1 MRFPTARG
9 VAALLLLALPA
20 VAQAQSTPAPAKK
33 SASEYSVQEF
43 FRRAEYQQMSLSP
56 NGQRLAA
63 TIPLNGR
70 ANLVVIDLDKR
81 TRKVITAFTS
91 LDVANFFWVNNDRL
105 CLNMAE
111 SQDVSGNFNY
121 KGRVCID
128 HNGDNINDFTKYG
141 AGIQALATYPDGS
154 ADVVFAMAQRTRY
167 SLDVYRF
174 NTLNGQMTL
183 LTSDSPGEVGRWVLD
198 RNRVPRVAVST
209 PDKAPRDGRRKTT
222 VWYRDGDAAKWEKI
236 SEYETLGSVPVG
248 DYLSPI
254 AFDYDN
260 RTLYV
265 SGRVNGSDKAAIY
278 PYDTQAKRLGEV
290 LFQHPLVDV
299 TGGLVFSEAKKKLMG
314 IRFEADK
321 PVVRWLDEDMERLQV
336 GMDKAFKEHDNTIT
350 FPRDNTERAL
360 LFTSSDVDPG
370 SYYLYDR
377 KRNGVE
383 FVAKTRSWLDPK
395 LMAERKFIQYTAR
408 DGRKIPAYV
417 TYPRGVD
424 PKYLPLI
431 VNVHGGP
438 WVRAYTWESW
448 SRWPEAQFFASRGY
462 VVLEPEPRA
471 STGWGLDHWKAGW
484 KQWGGAMQDDINDGA
499 LHLVKEGIVDR
510 KRMCVSG
517 GSYGGYASAMA
528 AARDSDL
535 WACANPFLAVTDL
548 FLFKDV
554 VYSDIAQLSDF
565 FDTDFKTLV
574 GDPSSDR
581 EMMTRSSPVRGAS
594 RVKIPVL
601 LTMGAADVRVP
612 EVHGDEFNK
621 AVSRAGGKITYKVY
635 PGEAHGYNKE
645 ENVVDFYTLVENF
658 FAENTK
664 PR

>member
-1 MRFPTARG
+1 MAFLARG
-9 VAALLLLALPA
+9 LAALAALALPIA
-20 VAQAQSTPAPAKK
+20 APAQAPATPAKK
-33 SASEYSVQEF
+33 SASEYSIQEF
-43 FRRAEYQQMSLSP
+43 FRRGEYQQMSLSP

-81 TRKVITAFTS
+81 TRKVITAFTA

-128 HNGDNINDFTKYG
+128 HNGDNINDFTKFG
-141 AGIQALATYPDGS
+141 PGIQAIATYTDGS
-154 ADVVFAMAQRTRY
+154 PDVIFGMTQRTRY
-167 SLDVYRF
+167 SVDVYRF

-183 LTSDSPGEVGRWVLD
+183 LTRDSPGEVSRWVLD
-198 RNRVPRVAVST
+198 RDRVPRVAVSNEE
-209 PDKAPRDGRRKTT
+209 KAPSGGLRKRT
-222 VWYRDGDAAKWEKI
+222 VWYRDGEGAKWEKI
-236 SEYETLGSVPVG
+236 SEYPTLGSEPVG

-265 SGRVNGSDKAAIY
+265 SGRVNGWDRAAIY
-278 PYDTQAKRLGEV
+278 SYDTKTKQLGD
-290 LFQHPLVDV
+290 LMFQDNIVDV
-299 TGGLVFSEAKKKLMG
+299 SGGLVFSATKKKLMG
-314 IRFEADK
+314 IRYQSGM
-321 PVVRWLDEDMERLQV
+321 PVTRWIDDDMAKLQA
-336 GMDKAFKEHDNTIT
+336 GMDKAFPGHLNTID
-350 FPRDNTERAL
+350 FPRDTTDRAL
-360 LFTSSDVDPG
+360 LFTSSDTDPG

-383 FVAKTRSWLDPK
+383 FIAKTRSWLDPK

-417 TYPRGVD
+417 TYPKGVEL
-424 PKYLPLI
+424 KNLPLV

-438 WVRAYTWESW
+438 WVRAYGWESW

-471 STGWGLDHWKAGW
+471 STGWGFAHWKAGW
-484 KQWGGAMQDDINDGA
+484 KQWGHAMQDDINDGA
-499 LHLVKEGIVDR
+499 LHLVKEGLVDR
-510 KRMCVSG
+510 KRMCVTG
-517 GSYGGYASAMA
+517 GSYGGYASAQA
-528 AARDSDL
+528 AARDSDF

-565 FDTDFKTLV
+565 FDTDFKMLV
-574 GDPSSDR
+574 GDPSADR
-581 EMMTRSSPVRGAS
+581 QLLVEGSPVRNAS
-594 RVKIPVL
+594 KVKTPVL
-601 LTMGAADVRVP
+601 LTMGAADIRVP
-612 EVHGDEFNK
+612 QVHGDEFYS
-621 AVSRAGGKITYKVY
+621 AVQKAGGKIEYKVY
-635 PGEAHGYNKE
+635 PGEGHGYNKE
-645 ENVVDFYTLVENF
+645 ENVIDFYSLIEKF